1 MEAATAHTHT
11 HAYVYPLVLA
21 NFSPA
26 RSFGLCCRLFV
37 AAVELKALAC
47 YTLWNQLQSCHAPWT
62 LTPCHAPHT
71 TPFEA
76 QVFMFV
82 LARRRLIKSLASE
95 LPGPPGPP
103 HFLSKVTSSPA
114 NVIFPFTFLPKKKR
128 EKNPL
133 PSFWHV
139 SAINFNWKLCVIILN
154 FYCLTHE
161 METLQQF
168 PKETPRLSTCKLFTW
183 HVGK

>member
-114 NVIFPFTFLPKKKR
+114 NVIFPFTFLPKKKKR
-128 EKNPL
+128 EKPPAILLACLCHKLQLEIVRNYIKFLL
-133 PSFWHV
+133 PHTWNGNAA
-139 SAINFNWKLCVIILN
+139 AISERDSKIIHMQIVHMA
-154 FYCLTHE
+154 C
-161 METLQQF
+161 
-168 PKETPRLSTCKLFTW
+168 
-183 HVGK
+183 G